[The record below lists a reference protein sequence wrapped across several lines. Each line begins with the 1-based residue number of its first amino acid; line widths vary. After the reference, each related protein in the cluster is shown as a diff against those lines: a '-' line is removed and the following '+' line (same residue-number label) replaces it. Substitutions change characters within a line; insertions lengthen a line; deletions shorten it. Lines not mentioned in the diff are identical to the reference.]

1 MGSNVPPKRA
11 TRILPMLRH
20 LPAVEVEAVGETGAQ
35 RDQVVAGL
43 GVWIGYALDGRSGK
57 GIPAVSGLRG
67 DNGARIG
74 VHARAV
80 VAEEADVDFHH
91 APVKTLGN
99 LAVCADAEL
108 VDEVVG
114 VVGREGD
121 PGVAEIGRASC
132 RE

>member
-11 TRILPMLRH
+11 TRILAMLWH

-43 GVWIGYALDGRSGK
+43 GVWIGYALDGHSGK
-57 GIPAVSGLRG
+57 GVTTGSGYRG

-80 VAEEADVDFHH
+80 VAEEADVEFHPP
-91 APVKTLGN
+91 AKASGN
-99 LAVCADAEL
+99 L
-108 VDEVVG
+108 
-114 VVGREGD
+114 
-121 PGVAEIGRASC
+121 PEIGREP
-132 RE
+132 RTGR